1 MKFMLGGG
9 VALGFPVNGLDRYLA
24 IRREMPWVVRVGTKP
39 LRPDTLIL
47 VIRGRFDYCPESNLL
62 SIDDSNRKYIL

>member
-24 IRREMPWVVRVGTKP
+24 IRREMPWVVRV
-39 LRPDTLIL
+39 
-47 VIRGRFDYCPESNLL
+47 
-62 SIDDSNRKYIL
+62 